1 MNKTHNE
8 IETAGQQALLLFMRA
23 RKSETVQML
32 KSRIFKEKVGSSQ
45 CFVKP
50 ELLPPT
56 DSALK
61 YHSFRCY
68 YQILVLKEEHAYE
81 NPCSWG

>member
-1 MNKTHNE
+1 
-8 IETAGQQALLLFMRA
+8 MRA
-23 RKSETVQML
+23 RKSEIVQML
-32 KSRIFKEKVGSSQ
+32 TSRIFKEKVGSSQ

-56 DSALK
+56 DSAIK

-68 YQILVLKEEHAYE
+68 CQILLWEEEHTYE
-81 NPCSWG
+81 NPCSLGWQIKDNQ